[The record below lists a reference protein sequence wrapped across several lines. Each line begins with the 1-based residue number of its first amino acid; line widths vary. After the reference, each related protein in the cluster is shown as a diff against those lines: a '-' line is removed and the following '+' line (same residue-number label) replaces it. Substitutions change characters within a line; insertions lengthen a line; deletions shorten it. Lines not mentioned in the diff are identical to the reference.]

1 MLGMINARRAAEKK
15 EERYDL
21 FSSLLAAADDPE
33 DRNTITDRELIG
45 VSNLEVIASEA
56 HLYLRKHLHFSA
68 RWWVIFL
75 KLLTR
80 D

>member
-33 DRNTITDRELIG
+33 DPNTITDRELIG
-45 VSNLEVIASEA
+45 MLRLKLTVNEA
-56 HLYLRKHLHFSA
+56 HEYLRKYLYFSA
-68 RWWVIFL
+68 RWWVTYF
-75 KLLTR
+75 
-80 D
+80 